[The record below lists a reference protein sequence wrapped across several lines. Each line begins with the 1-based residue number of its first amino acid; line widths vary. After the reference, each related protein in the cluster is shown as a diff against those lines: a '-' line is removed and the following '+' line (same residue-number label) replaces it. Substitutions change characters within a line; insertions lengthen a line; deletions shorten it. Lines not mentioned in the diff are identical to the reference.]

1 MLIWLFRSRLVLLNL
16 PSTLTPRTLRDHL
29 LTPPSLNATT
39 ITDLKLLQK
48 RRLAFVGYKS
58 KSEALKVK
66 DWFDGSF
73 ALGGGR
79 VKVDI
84 VRDEVRHLI
93 TFTLIRIPAHG
104 VVALER
110 ETY

>member
-1 MLIWLFRSRLVLLNL
+1 VHAKTLLRSRLILLNL
-16 PSTLTPRTLRDHL
+16 PSTLTPQSLRDHL
-29 LTPPSLNATT
+29 LTPPTLTSTT

-48 RRLAFVGYKS
+48 RRIAFVGYKS
-58 KSEALKVK
+58 EDEALKVK

-84 VRDEVRHLI
+84 VRDEVRRFYTRDI
-93 TFTLIRIPAHG
+93 
-104 VVALER
+104 
-110 ETY
+110 